1 MSATPRTG
9 QATGRAGAIA
19 TTMSGRTIRASSRL
33 LMRGKVD
40 LSVDGLDH
48 IPATGPV
55 VIAAR
60 HYHHLFDG
68 TSIVTT
74 VPRPLKIMVALDWV
88 QAGAQRRMAEGLC
101 RTADWPVVLRPD
113 AEKYRPELAADPARV
128 ARYQAD
134 TTRDLKRAAAQG
146 VDILTRGEGLLV
158 FPEGYPNI
166 DPSFT
171 PKSDDPDDFMPFLP
185 GAVRV
190 PLLAQSTGLAPVPIV
205 PAGLRYRSTGEDRWA
220 IQLRFGEPMTVTDRR
235 DAHAAVERRGARIWE
250 LSRPG

>member
-1 MSATPRTG
+1 MA
-9 QATGRAGAIA
+9 
-19 TTMSGRTIRASSRL
+19 GRTIRTASRA

-40 LSVDGLDH
+40 LSVTGLEQV
-48 IPATGPV
+48 PTTGPV

-74 VPRPLKIMVALDWV
+74 VPRPLKVMVALDWV
-88 QAGAQRRMAEGLC
+88 QAGPQRRMAESLC
-101 RTADWPVVLRPD
+101 RAADWPVVLRPD
-113 AEKYRPELAADPARV
+113 AEKYRPELAADSARV

-134 TTRDLKRAAAQG
+134 TTRYLKRAAARG
-146 VDILTRGEGLLV
+146 VDILARGEGLLM

-171 PKSDDPDDFMPFLP
+171 PKSESADDFMPFLP

-205 PAGLRYRSTGEDRWA
+205 PAGLFYRQTDDNRWA
-220 IQLRFGEPMTVTDRR
+220 VHLRFGAPMIVTERADAKAAIGRLGDRIR
-235 DAHAAVERRGARIWE
+235 E
-250 LSRPG
+250 LSRPA